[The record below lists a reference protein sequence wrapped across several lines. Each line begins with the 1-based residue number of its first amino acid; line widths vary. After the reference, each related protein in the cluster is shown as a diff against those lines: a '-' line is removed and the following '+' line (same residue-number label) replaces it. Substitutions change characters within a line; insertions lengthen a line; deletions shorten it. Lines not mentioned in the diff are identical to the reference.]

1 MKEVTNKRVCYKT
14 SAKKMVTTVSYFDDN
29 DNYLWE
35 ECLSH
40 YDCNG
45 STVLGDS
52 PYPCSMHPSNRQAKS
67 NDSK

>member
-14 SAKKMVTTVSYFDDN
+14 SAKKLVTTVSYFDDN
-29 DNYLWE
+29 GEYLWE

-45 STVLGDS
+45 YTRIGDL
-52 PYPCSMHPSNRQAKS
+52 PHPCGKHPSNRELKS